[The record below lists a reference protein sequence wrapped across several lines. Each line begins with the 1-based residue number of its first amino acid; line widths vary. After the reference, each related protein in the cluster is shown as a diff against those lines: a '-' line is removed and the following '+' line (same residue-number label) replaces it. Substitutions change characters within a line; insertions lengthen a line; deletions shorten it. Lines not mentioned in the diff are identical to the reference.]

1 MIAYIDMYKDRFG
14 VRPICRTLGATEG
27 GFITSRGYRAAKTRP
42 ISDREVRDRQLIPV
56 LCEVHARNYGVYGKR
71 KMWKAMVRDGW
82 EIGRTRPFTTDNCFS
97 SFTLLLESVTVSYCP
112 FVAVLPH
119 CAPRPGVCRIV
130 WVPHWLSERNT
141 AFRVRAGLTAFEGGG
156 VNDLAIGSVAA
167 VPVEVARQVLGCF
180 SHPRSHNEPQPG
192 FLDSIQIGG

>member
-56 LCEVHARNYGVYGKR
+56 LCEVPARNYGVYGKR

-82 EIGRTRPFTTDNCFS
+82 EIGR
-97 SFTLLLESVTVSYCP
+97 EQ
-112 FVAVLPH
+112 
-119 CAPRPGVCRIV
+119 
-130 WVPHWLSERNT
+130 T
-141 AFRVRAGLTAFEGGG
+141 ARLMRQAGLHGIRRGRK
-156 VNDLAIGSVAA
+156 
-167 VPVEVARQVLGCF
+167 PVTTCPSRT
-180 SHPRSHNEPQPG
+180 
-192 FLDSIQIGG
+192 